1 MMRREVGRRQAV
13 RRLVA
18 LGLSTQAGLLGGL
31 ARTTG
36 LGAPGWLV
44 GGVAGLLLN
53 AAVARGLRASER
65 PGPADVVT
73 LTRATLGCAVAG
85 LVADGFGRQG
95 QPRVLVPLATAALVL
110 DAVDGAVARRTRSST
125 FGARF
130 DGEVDAF
137 LILALSVHAGRTH
150 GWWVLSGGLA
160 RYVFGASAWP
170 LPWLG
175 RQLPARYWRKVATA
189 GEGIA
194 LTAAAAAILPH
205 RATRVVLAGGLALI
219 AESFGRDVL
228 WLWRRRS
235 LPA

>member
-1 MMRREVGRRQAV
+1 MRREVGPGWAV

-18 LGLSTQAGLLGGL
+18 LGLSTQAGVLGGL

-36 LGAPGWLV
+36 LGPAGWLV
-44 GGVAGLLLN
+44 GGACGLLLN
-53 AAVARGLRASER
+53 AAVARGLHPGER

-85 LVADGFGRQG
+85 LVADGFAGRG
-95 QPRVLVPLATAALVL
+95 RSRALVPLATGALVL

-137 LILALSVHAGRTH
+137 LILALSVQAGRTH
-150 GWWVLSGGLA
+150 GWWVLGGGLA
-160 RYVFGASAWP
+160 RYVFGASALP
-170 LPWLG
+170 LPWLA
-175 RQLPARYWRKVATA
+175 RRLPARDWRKVATA

-194 LTAAAAAILPH
+194 LTLAAAPVLSP

-228 WLWRRRS
+228 WLWRRRI
-235 LPA
+235 LPV